1 MNRTEKARLDMARK
15 MLKGQIDAEEVA
27 MISGVPLT
35 QVQKMR
41 KEMDDHERQMLGGV
55 TVREME
61 MENIMIDNEILDER
75 EVETDQYAKEDP

>member
-35 QVQKMR
+35 QVQEMR